1 MRLTIAICVK
11 PFHLQWDVYAKEVS
25 IMNIYGKSQLYY
37 PRYPS
42 GRAVGE
48 VVSELKFEQY
58 LAKLAAAKEA
68 NRLHQNAKGEC
79 KQC

>member
-1 MRLTIAICVK
+1 
-11 PFHLQWDVYAKEVS
+11 
-25 IMNIYGKSQLYY
+25 MNIYGKSQLYY

-68 NRLHQNAKGEC
+68 NRVHQNAKGEC